1 MTGGA
6 VDILV
11 ACGSGIATSSVAA
24 EAVKKICEENEIPVN
39 IHKGVIQN
47 LKSMAVNND
56 IIITTSKYTK
66 DLGKP
71 VIMGFGLIS
80 GIGADSI
87 SKKIVDACREVIAN
101 NGK

>member
-24 EAVKKICEENEIPVN
+24 EAVKKICDKNDIPYN
-39 IHKGVIQN
+39 IHKGTVQTLPSLAKQN
-47 LKSMAVNND
+47 DV
-56 IIITTSKYTK
+56 IITTSKYTK

-71 VIMGFGLIS
+71 VITGFGLIS
-80 GIGADSI
+80 GIGADAI
-87 SKKIVDACREVIAN
+87 ADKIVKACKEVLAAN
-101 NGK
+101 NG

>member
-24 EAVKKICEENEIPVN
+24 EAVKKICEENGIPANV
-39 IHKGVIQN
+39 HKGVISN
-47 LKSMAVNND
+47 LVSMAKNND
-56 IIITTSKYTK
+56 IVITTSKYTK

-80 GIGADSI
+80 GIGADAI
-87 SKKIVDACREVIAN
+87 SKRIVEECKGVMEAN
-101 NGK
+101 K

>member
-11 ACGSGIATSSVAA
+11 ACGSGIATSSVVA
-24 EAVKKICEENEIPVN
+24 EAVKKICAENDIPANV
-39 IHKGVIQN
+39 HKGVISN
-47 LKSMAVNND
+47 IVSMSKSND
-56 IIITTSKYTK
+56 IVIVTSKYNG

-80 GIGADSI
+80 GIGADAI
-87 SKKIVDACREVIAN
+87 AAKIVAACREVM
-101 NGK
+101 GKQ